1 MSGRPRHTA
10 LASVLATAVAASLVG
25 VSACTGPSGETES
38 TGKPAVMAAFYP
50 LEYLATRI
58 AGDDLV
64 VIPLTK
70 PGAEPHDVEL
80 TPRTIADLPK
90 ALLVVYA
97 KGFQPAVDDAL
108 AAQPATAPFDVT
120 QAARLTTSSSGT
132 TDPHFWL
139 DPVRYADVA
148 TALAARL
155 ASVDPAH
162 AAGYTSRA
170 GVLVAELTALNGQ
183 WLTGTR
189 TCQIKDLVTSHA
201 AFGYLA
207 AAYGFTQVPIAGV
220 SPDAEPSAADL
231 AQVADL
237 VRSAGVTTIY
247 TEPLVDPKL
256 AATLASST
264 GATVATLDPVEGITS
279 TSAGTD
285 YLAVMT
291 ANLAAVRAGQRCP

>member
-1 MSGRPRHTA
+1 MLSGRTKHWRSVAVGLA
-10 LASVLATAVAASLVG
+10 LLAGL
-25 VSACTGPSGETES
+25 SACVVPPDDAES
-38 TGKPAVMAAFYP
+38 PGKPAVMAAFYP
-50 LEYLATRI
+50 LEYLTTRI
-58 AGDDLV
+58 AGSDLA

-80 TPRTIADLPK
+80 TPRAVADLPK

-97 KGFQPAVDDAL
+97 KGFQPALDDAL
-108 AAQPATAPFDVT
+108 VAQPATVAFDVT
-120 QAARLTTSSSGT
+120 PAARLTTTSSGA

-139 DPVRYADVA
+139 DPMRYADVA

-155 ASVDPAH
+155 AGLDPAH
-162 AAGYTSRA
+162 AAGYASRA
-170 GVLVAELTALNGQ
+170 KALVAELSALNGK
-183 WLTGTR
+183 WLSGTKSCR
-189 TCQIKDLVTSHA
+189 VKDLVTSHA

-231 AQVADL
+231 ARVADL
-237 VRSAGVTTIY
+237 ARSAAVTTIY

-264 GATVATLDPVEGITS
+264 GTKVATLDPVEGITS
-279 TSAGTD
+279 TSAGSD
-285 YLAVMT
+285 YLGVMT
-291 ANLAAVRAGQRCP
+291 ANLAAVRAGQRCL

>member
-1 MSGRPRHTA
+1 MSRRPRRTA

-80 TPRTIADLPK
+80 PP
-90 ALLVVYA
+90 
-97 KGFQPAVDDAL
+97 
-108 AAQPATAPFDVT
+108 
-120 QAARLTTSSSGT
+120 SSSGT

-170 GVLVAELTALNGQ
+170 RVLVAELTALNGQ

-201 AFGYLA
+201 AFGYLT

-231 AQVADL
+231 ARVADL

-285 YLAVMT
+285 YLEVMT